1 MVDFFISSLGLI
13 FLIIEE
19 YQTYLKSYRMI
30 IAQLN
35 AFWNTKRDKN
45 TNEMKYHEK
54 LNDAVALISILS
66 VVTVGNFCKF
76 ILKSLKSFE
85 SFESE
90 VFSDLGD
97 NWPQLQLIRGQLA
110 EDWSWETR

>member
-1 MVDFFISSLGLI
+1 M
-13 FLIIEE
+13 
-19 YQTYLKSYRMI
+19 Q
-30 IAQLN
+30 
-35 AFWNTKRDKN
+35 
-45 TNEMKYHEK
+45 YHEN

-76 ILKSLKSFE
+76 ILKSFE

-110 EDWSWETR
+110 EDRSWETR